1 MKRILIVNGS
11 IINRNNIINSDIL
24 INGPFIERVDKNISD
39 ANADIID
46 ATGKLV
52 FPGII
57 DDQVHFREPGLTHKA
72 DIFTESRAAVAGGI
86 TSFMEMPNTVP
97 NATTQELLA
106 DKYKI
111 ASERSLANYSFYMGA
126 TNNNLDEILKTD
138 PTAVCGVKIFM
149 GSSTGNMLVDS
160 IKALEDIFTK
170 SPLLIATH
178 CEDEKTIQEN
188 IQKYRAMYGED
199 VPVKFHPD
207 IRSTEACYKSS
218 SLAVS
223 LAKKNGSRLHVLH
236 ISSAMELSLFNQ
248 EKVEHK
254 RITAE
259 ACVHHLWFH
268 KKDYDKK
275 GTLIK
280 WNPAIK
286 HINDRNAIRD
296 AVNDNRI
303 DIIAT
308 DHAPHTLEE
317 KRNTYFKAPSG
328 GPLIQHSLL
337 VMMEL
342 YHQGIF
348 DLMCI
353 AQKMAHNPAIIYQ
366 IDRRGFLDEGYFA
379 DITIVDPDK
388 PFEVTKQNIRSK
400 CGWSPF
406 ENTQF
411 KSSIYKT
418 IISGKLAYDQGH
430 ILEKGS
436 GDRLLF
442 NR

>member
-11 IINRNNIINSDIL
+11 IIIRNSIINSDIL

-39 ANADIID
+39 AYADIID
-46 ATGKLV
+46 ATGKLI

-199 VPVKFHPD
+199 IPVKFHPD

-286 HINDRNAIRD
+286 HLSDRNAIRD

-317 KRNTYFKAPSG
+317 KRNTYF
-328 GPLIQHSLL
+328 
-337 VMMEL
+337 
-342 YHQGIF
+342 
-348 DLMCI
+348 
-353 AQKMAHNPAIIYQ
+353 
-366 IDRRGFLDEGYFA
+366 
-379 DITIVDPDK
+379 
-388 PFEVTKQNIRSK
+388 
-400 CGWSPF
+400 
-406 ENTQF
+406 
-411 KSSIYKT
+411 
-418 IISGKLAYDQGH
+418 
-430 ILEKGS
+430 
-436 GDRLLF
+436 
-442 NR
+442 

>member
-1 MKRILIVNGS
+1 
-11 IINRNNIINSDIL
+11 
-24 INGPFIERVDKNISD
+24 
-39 ANADIID
+39 
-46 ATGKLV
+46 
-52 FPGII
+52 
-57 DDQVHFREPGLTHKA
+57 
-72 DIFTESRAAVAGGI
+72 
-86 TSFMEMPNTVP
+86 MEMPNTVP
-97 NATTQELLA
+97 NATTQKLLD
-106 DKYKI
+106 DKYRI
-111 ASERSLANYSFYMGA
+111 ASEKSLANYSFYIGA
-126 TNNNLDEILKTD
+126 TNSNLNEILKTD
-138 PTAVCGVKIFM
+138 PSQVCGVKIFM
-149 GSSTGNMLVDS
+149 GSSTGNMLVDNMNM
-160 IKALEDIFTK
+160 LEDIFAK

-178 CEDEKTIQEN
+178 CEDEQTIQGN

-218 SLAVS
+218 STAVS

-236 ISSAMELSLFNQ
+236 ISTAKELSLFSR

-268 KKDYDKK
+268 KGDYEKK

-280 WNPAIK
+280 WNPAVK
-286 HINDRNAIRD
+286 HLNDRNAIRD

-348 DLMCI
+348 DLARI

-388 PFEVTKQNIRSK
+388 PSEVTKQNIRSK

-418 IISGKLAYDQGH
+418 IISGKLAYDQGQ
-430 ILEKGS
+430 IMEKGS